1 MNMNKKNTANRTIA
15 GMLAALS
22 LISCMSLP
30 TIIASAEEVT
40 AETPQITITAMN
52 TPETEA
58 ASEEAT
64 EQAAETATEAASEEA
79 AEQAAETAT
88 EAASEEAAEQAAE
101 TATEAASE
109 TAAEQAAE
117 AAQAKDNTTQAS
129 DTSEIERQKIKA
141 YFDHTIE
148 SKSVIN
154 TETYSNTQNGT
165 TKKLEKNGNTLYV
178 ITKTPMEDNGSSTSF
193 STLGETSKCY
203 PGALVYADEDLAAGN
218 PAFINLNRNNI
229 CLTVQNAPL
238 KAGEKPTVLVEDPS
252 KISDVNTALAE
263 LNNRFDDN
271 ADSGA
276 MIEYKV
282 TSVLS
287 EDQLKAAGSLN
298 QSIYGK
304 LKLDFSAASS
314 NKKQIVMLE
323 YNQIYYQVHA
333 DMQLG
338 GAAFAPNETLESVSS
353 LITNDRPAAM
363 ITTVNYGRKIV
374 ACIETDDMTFDL
386 KSAVEASITGDK
398 AGGKA
403 SVDYSKKMSNCHVSY
418 YVYGGTAGNSADII
432 SNKTPTDLMTAINA
446 EAKFTKN
453 GALPISY
460 TASFL
465 KDGKTAQV
473 NFCGKYCKTTV
484 EVRKP
489 VPVTINATERWGRLK
504 SYTVKITGQRIRD
517 INDDGTF
524 KLGDEE
530 TLANITLKS
539 NGNNND
545 FVEFPAD
552 VDLSTVRVWFDYE
565 GWSKSG
571 FDSATNGLRLT
582 KDCSALHIQRVN
594 IDMYTCADYWFWY
607 SVWGRVGVTDTN
619 GNKHEQTVHDM

>member
-1 MNMNKKNTANRTIA
+1 MKIA
-15 GMLAALS
+15 
-22 LISCMSLP
+22 
-30 TIIASAEEVT
+30 V
-40 AETPQITITAMN
+40 
-52 TPETEA
+52 
-58 ASEEAT
+58 
-64 EQAAETATEAASEEA
+64 
-79 AEQAAETAT
+79 
-88 EAASEEAAEQAAE
+88 
-101 TATEAASE
+101 
-109 TAAEQAAE
+109 
-117 AAQAKDNTTQAS
+117 
-129 DTSEIERQKIKA
+129 
-141 YFDHTIE
+141 
-148 SKSVIN
+148 
-154 TETYSNTQNGT
+154 
-165 TKKLEKNGNTLYV
+165 
-178 ITKTPMEDNGSSTSF
+178 
-193 STLGETSKCY
+193 LG
-203 PGALVYADEDLAAGN
+203 A
-218 PAFINLNRNNI
+218 
-229 CLTVQNAPL
+229 
-238 KAGEKPTVLVEDPS
+238 
-252 KISDVNTALAE
+252 
-263 LNNRFDDN
+263 
-271 ADSGA
+271 GA
-276 MIEYKV
+276 M
-282 TSVLS
+282 
-287 EDQLKAAGSLN
+287 GS
-298 QSIYGK
+298 
-304 LKLDFSAASS
+304 
-314 NKKQIVMLE
+314 MLGA
-323 YNQIYYQVHA
+323 Y
-333 DMQLG
+333 MQLG

-539 NGNNND
+539 NGN
-545 FVEFPAD
+545 
-552 VDLSTVRVWFDYE
+552 
-565 GWSKSG
+565 
-571 FDSATNGLRLT
+571 
-582 KDCSALHIQRVN
+582 IQRVN
-594 IDMYTCADYWFWY
+594 IDMYTCADHWFWY